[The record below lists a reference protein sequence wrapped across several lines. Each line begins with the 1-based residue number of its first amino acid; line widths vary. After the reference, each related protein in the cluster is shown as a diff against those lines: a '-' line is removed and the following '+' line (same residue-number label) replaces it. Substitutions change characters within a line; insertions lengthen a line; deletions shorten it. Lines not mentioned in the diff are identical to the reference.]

1 MENVGVYQELERRVA
16 ERTAQLETRTAELQ
30 ARTKELL
37 ETNETIR
44 ALYEDASDSF
54 EALRTRNQHHVKVL
68 HTLAHEVR
76 TPLAAGKGILQLAL
90 RRDASLDDPTRSDLA
105 DVEAALGE
113 AIDVVSRQLDA
124 AREEAGTV
132 SVRRE
137 PVDLAAEL
145 AGLRGMLRALVRSD
159 AVTLVVD
166 EPGERI
172 ELCTDRALLG
182 HVLRNLV
189 GNALKFTDAGEV
201 RVTARSSDCGRVEL
215 AVSDTGIGIA
225 EEDLERILRE
235 WQQVEGAQPERPGG
249 SGLGLPIVLRLI
261 KALGGE
267 LRVESERGRGSTFTI
282 ELPSGTPDGRN

>member
-1 MENVGVYQELERRVA
+1 L
-16 ERTAQLETRTAELQ
+16 
-30 ARTKELL
+30 
-37 ETNETIR
+37 R
-44 ALYEDASDSF
+44 A
-54 EALRTRNQHHVKVL
+54 RNQHHVKVL

>member
-1 MENVGVYQELERRVA
+1 
-16 ERTAQLETRTAELQ
+16 
-30 ARTKELL
+30 
-37 ETNETIR
+37 
-44 ALYEDASDSF
+44 
-54 EALRTRNQHHVKVL
+54 
-68 HTLAHEVR
+68 
-76 TPLAAGKGILQLAL
+76 
-90 RRDASLDDPTRSDLA
+90 
-105 DVEAALGE
+105 
-113 AIDVVSRQLDA
+113 
-124 AREEAGTV
+124 
-132 SVRRE
+132 
-137 PVDLAAEL
+137 
-145 AGLRGMLRALVRSD
+145 MLRALVRSD